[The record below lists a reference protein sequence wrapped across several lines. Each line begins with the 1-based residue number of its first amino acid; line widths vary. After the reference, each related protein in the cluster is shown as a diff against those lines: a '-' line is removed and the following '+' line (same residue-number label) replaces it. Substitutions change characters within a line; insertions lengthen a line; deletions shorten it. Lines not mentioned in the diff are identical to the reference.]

1 MSATDTPDL
10 PYPSQHAEV
19 LGARMHYMTHGAG
32 DTVLF
37 LHGQPTWSYLWR
49 NVMPRLEGCG
59 RLIAVDLIGYGLSDK
74 PDLDYGIEDH
84 IRYLDAFIDTLGPDP
99 ITLVTHG
106 WGSFLGFH
114 YAHRFPDRIKGLA
127 FMEALLDPVPGY
139 DAFDPAT
146 RGFFQTLRA
155 SQENAER
162 MMVEDN
168 QFVEGI
174 LPAMIRRELSA
185 AEMDAYRMPW
195 ADKATRHILCRF
207 PQLLCIGGEPAHVHA
222 MQTAYMTWLEQS
234 DLPKLLLQAEPG
246 LLVPRA
252 AAEGYRARLPNLEV
266 AGIGAGLHYVQEDQP
281 QAIGD
286 AIAAWMQRHA
296 LVSGG

>member
-10 PYPSQHAEV
+10 PYPSYYAEV
-19 LGARMHYMTHGAG
+19 LGAKMHYMAHGAG

-59 RLIAVDLIGYGLSDK
+59 RLIAADLIGYGLSDK
-74 PDLDYGIEDH
+74 PVLDYGIEDH
-84 IRYLDAFIDTLGPDP
+84 IRYLD
-99 ITLVTHG
+99 
-106 WGSFLGFH
+106 
-114 YAHRFPDRIKGLA
+114 A

-146 RGFFQTLRA
+146 RDFFRTLRA

-162 MMVEDN
+162 MMIEEN

-174 LPAMIRRELSA
+174 LPAMIRRDLSA
-185 AEMDAYRMPW
+185 EEMAAYRLPW
-195 ADKATRHILCRF
+195 VDKATRHILCRF
-207 PQLLCIGGEPAHVHA
+207 PQLLCIGGEPAHVHD
-222 MQTAYMTWLEQS
+222 MQTAYMRGLEQS

-246 LLVPRA
+246 LMLPRA
-252 AAEGYRARLPNLEV
+252 AAEGYRARLSNLETV
-266 AGIGAGLHYVQEDQP
+266 DIGAGLHYVQEDQP

-286 AIAAWMQRHA
+286 AIAAWMRRHG
-296 LVSGG
+296 LVTSG